1 MKWKLV
7 PTEVTHEM
15 TSGVV
20 LPGYDRTMAVRV
32 FQSIVDH
39 SPKAREDDELV
50 ASVARRVCNV
60 GGCGD
65 FDSAESQRFCRREG
79 ASRDSCYVTSRAILK
94 MLEE

>member
-20 LPGYDRTMAVRV
+20 LPGYDLTMAVRV

-39 SPKAREDDELV
+39 SPKASDDEELV
-50 ASVARRVCNV
+50 EKSRVLLQYGHEYSFGESARAVLKIL
-60 GGCGD
+60 
-65 FDSAESQRFCRREG
+65 EG
-79 ASRDSCYVTSRAILK
+79 K
-94 MLEE
+94 

>member
-20 LPGYDRTMAVRV
+20 LPGYDRTMDVRV

-39 SPKAREDDELV
+39 SAAIEAAMKSRE
-50 ASVARRVCNV
+50 A
-60 GGCGD
+60 
-65 FDSAESQRFCRREG
+65 F
-79 ASRDSCYVTSRAILK
+79 
-94 MLEE
+94 

>member
-20 LPGYDRTMAVRV
+20 LPGYDLTMAVRV

-39 SPKAREDDELV
+39 SPKASDDEELV
-50 ASVARRVCNV
+50 EKLREEISRVLLQYGHEYSFGESARAVLKIL
-60 GGCGD
+60 
-65 FDSAESQRFCRREG
+65 EG
-79 ASRDSCYVTSRAILK
+79 K
-94 MLEE
+94 